1 MDFHMGSICFQNEP
15 SNIFFCLGLPYDFH
29 MTSIWFQIEVSN
41 IRHGNIISI
50 WISIWVPYASRTSL
64 VTFFFVWDFH
74 MTSIWFQIEA
84 SNIRHGF
91 MISIWISIW
100 VPYASRTRLVTIFW
114 LPYDFHMTSIWVP
127 YASRTRLDNTW
138 KYNFHIDFHMSS
150 IWFQIR
156 VYYFH
161 ATSISFPYSS
171 SPRVVKCFHMS
182 SIWFQTNGSK
192 GPYIYGFHIVPY
204 GSRTK
209 LVKCPSLSVPYT
221 SIPDL
226 VQN

>member
-1 MDFHMGSICFQNEP
+1 M
-15 SNIFFCLGLPYDFH
+15 
-29 MTSIWFQIEVSN
+29 
-41 IRHGNIISI
+41 ISI

-64 VTFFFVWDFH
+64 VTIFGALRLPYDFH
-74 MTSIWFQIEA
+74 MTSTWFQIEV

-91 MISIWISIW
+91 MISIWI
-100 VPYASRTRLVTIFW
+100 
-114 LPYDFHMTSIWVP
+114 SIWVP

-204 GSRTK
+204 GSRSK
-209 LVKCPSLSVPYT
+209 LVKCPS
-221 SIPDL
+221 I
-226 VQN
+226 